1 MTFKVGDKVKF
12 TKLLMADSNY
22 FSTGKVYTITNCYLD
37 MKDTYLL
44 NDILLYAYGHQLKKV
59 IEDNPINRLLYP
71 ELKPKDGILE

>member
-12 TKLLMADSNY
+12 TKFYVADSHVFY
-22 FSTGKVYTITNCYLD
+22 MDRIYTITTCIENDHYFLD
-37 MKDTYLL
+37 DNNT
-44 NDILLYAYGHQLKKV
+44 LYAYGHQLKKV